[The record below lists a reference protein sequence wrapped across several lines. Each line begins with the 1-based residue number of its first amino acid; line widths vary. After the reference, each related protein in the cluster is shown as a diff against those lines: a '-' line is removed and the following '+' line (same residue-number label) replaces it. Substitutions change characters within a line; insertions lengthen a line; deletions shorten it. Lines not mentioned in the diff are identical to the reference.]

1 MFQSWCMGSNLG
13 NLDDSQE
20 DRDARTGFL
29 FVAKIF
35 SVSHKMPAAYFE
47 KISGT
52 RADDQ
57 TLSGSVSFGSRP
69 RFGDEVMEIGVA
81 ARDKCGIG
89 EECVLVWCRVS

>member
-1 MFQSWCMGSNLG
+1 MDF
-13 NLDDSQE
+13 
-20 DRDARTGFL
+20 FL
-29 FVAKIF
+29 AKIF

-81 ARDKCGIG
+81 ASDIG
-89 EECVLVWCRVS
+89 EECGLVWSRVS